1 MADPWSPTASAF
13 DHNRDVTPVDN
24 AHASALLESCVRSKR
39 EFRAMRFGR
48 RIPEGFRVVHE
59 GEEGDRFALRYNG
72 DSQYSKDRRI
82 LGIQRR
88 HGYLTVVTEISQHE
102 LGYFGPA
109 DVPGHGTEY
118 SHRFVKYRK
127 LIQARI
133 DAQWRGVL
141 LEARL
146 GSRVTKRTLL
156 GSGSRLND
164 KKILVRS
171 KNARQTPRQGQLLL
185 FGDDYGERDTTSA
198 RFNKHGGIEFFQNCI
213 VTHFGVV
220 TIDFIPVQLR
230 AAVVFALEHVVG
242 RHEGIMHEVVARI

>member
-88 HGYLTVVTEISQHE
+88 HGYLTVVTEISQHG

-118 SHRFVKYRK
+118 SH
-127 LIQARI
+127 
-133 DAQWRGVL
+133 
-141 LEARL
+141 